1 MKNARDIFTSVEQ
14 KILTAND
21 LDLNFLGKMLG
32 RLESSNV
39 DFADIYFENNVY
51 EGWHF
56 SEGIIK
62 STSFAIDLGFG
73 IRGVTGST
81 TDFAYSSEVNP
92 RAVAQT
98 TDVVC
103 GSSKRGNECRV
114 CVDKRQDR

>member
-1 MKNARDIFTSVEQ
+1 MKNARDVFTSVEQ

-62 STSFAIDLGFG
+62 STSFAIDF
-73 IRGVTGST
+73 
-81 TDFAYSSEVNP
+81 
-92 RAVAQT
+92 
-98 TDVVC
+98 
-103 GSSKRGNECRV
+103 
-114 CVDKRQDR
+114 